1 MIRRRVAIA
10 AAAALMSLGAL
21 PADAAPGV
29 RVLPLPPG
37 ATGLA
42 FQRITGTGLV
52 YGQVQRADGS
62 RHATT
67 WWGGSV
73 RELAPEAA
81 ASSAL
86 HANEFDLVAGS
97 RTPVG
102 NAPAETR
109 ATAWF
114 LGSALDLHPTGAR
127 ISRAVDVNNRG
138 EVLVVSYFAGPTPDD
153 QGVQQISVWRAGSV
167 RVLHRG
173 PQGNGYPVIG
183 DGGHVAASVVDG
195 AGERTVRIWDGRGR
209 VLADATPVEG
219 YVSPF
224 PLDVNTRGEV
234 LIQAF
239 AGYVQGR
246 LHLWRNG
253 TAVAVSGLP
262 GARDVQANPLD
273 FFNRTFLNDSGEVVG
288 TSDHRAFRWRD
299 GVVTP
304 LAPEGGVSFP
314 QGINERGD
322 VAVESCAGV
331 IHHCVPQLVSR
342 TGETT
347 VIAGPPGS
355 ADNVLVSDINRYRR
369 QVVGVASDAATG
381 ATLGFVR
388 G

>member
-1 MIRRRVAIA
+1 MIRRRVVVA
-10 AAAALMSLGAL
+10 AAAALMGLAAL
-21 PADAAPGV
+21 PADAAPGL
-29 RVLPLPPG
+29 RLLPLPPG
-37 ATGLA
+37 ATGFA
-42 FQRITGTGLV
+42 AQRITGTGLV

-62 RHATT
+62 RHATA
-67 WWGGSV
+67 WQGRSV
-73 RELAPEAA
+73 RELAPSAA
-81 ASSAL
+81 ASTAV
-86 HANEFDLVAGS
+86 HANDLGLIAGS
-97 RTPVG
+97 VTPVG
-102 NAPAETR
+102 NEPVDIR
-109 ATAWF
+109 ATAWSPGRAF
-114 LGSALDLHPTGAR
+114 DLHPAGAKR
-127 ISRAVDVNNRG
+127 SYAVDVNNRG
-138 EVLVVSYFAGPTPDD
+138 EVLVLAYFAGPTPDD
-153 QGVQQISVWRAGSV
+153 QGVEQISVWRAGSV

-173 PQGNGYPVIG
+173 PLGNGYPVIG

-209 VLADATPVEG
+209 VLADVIPVEDS
-219 YVSPF
+219 VSPF

-234 LIQAF
+234 LIQAY
-239 AGYVQGR
+239 ADYVQGR

-253 TAVAVSGLP
+253 NVVAVGGLP
-262 GARDVQANPLD
+262 GARNVEANPFD

-288 TSDHRAFRWRD
+288 TSDHRAFRWRN
-299 GVVTP
+299 GVATP

-322 VAVESCAGV
+322 VAVEACAGV

-355 ADNVLVSDINRYRR
+355 ADNVLVSDINRHRR

-381 ATLGFVR
+381 ATLGFVQ

>member
-1 MIRRRVAIA
+1 MIRRRVVVA
-10 AAAALMSLGAL
+10 AAAALMSLAAL
-21 PADAAPGV
+21 PADAAPGL
-29 RVLPLPPG
+29 RLLPLPPG
-37 ATGLA
+37 ATGIT

-67 WWGGSV
+67 WQGDSV

-86 HANEFDLVAGS
+86 HANEFGLVAGS

-114 LGSALDLHPTGAR
+114 LGRALDLHPAGAR

-138 EVLVVSYFAGPTPDD
+138 EVLVTSYFAGPTPDD
-153 QGVQQISVWRAGSV
+153 RGVQQISVWRAGSV
-167 RVLHRG
+167 RVLYRG
-173 PQGNGYPVIG
+173 PQGNGDPVIG

-195 AGERTVRIWDGRGR
+195 AGAPTVRIWDGRGR
-209 VLADATPVEG
+209 VLADVTPVED

-234 LIQAF
+234 LIQSYAD
-239 AGYVQGR
+239 YVQGR
-246 LHLWRNG
+246 LHLWRDGNV
-253 TAVAVSGLP
+253 VAVGGLP
-262 GARDVQANPLD
+262 GARDVQANPFD
-273 FFNRTFLNDSGEVVG
+273 FFHRTFLNDSGEVVG
-288 TSDHRAFRWRD
+288 TSDYRAFRWRD
-299 GVVTP
+299 GVATP
-304 LAPEGGVSFP
+304 LAPGSVVSYP

-322 VAVESCAGV
+322 VAVEACAGV
-331 IHHCVPQLVSR
+331 IHHCAPQLVSR

-347 VIAGPPGS
+347 AIAVPPGS
-355 ADNVLVSDINRYRR
+355 ADNALVSDINRYRR
-369 QVVGVASDAATG
+369 QVVGAARDAATG
-381 ATLGFVR
+381 AALGFVQ